1 MKKLLAILLTCVLL
15 ASVLSI
21 AAAED
26 KVVNIGVTSTI
37 STLNPM
43 AMDATE
49 IVKYST
55 SLIFLPL
62 LEADSHLNFVPQL
75 AEDITTEDN
84 LTFTIKLRDDAAW
97 SDGTPVTAQDVEFTL
112 ILSADPQCANI
123 SLAMYSVVGVSDD
136 GVIEANAA
144 SIEGIQV
151 IDDKTLTVTTKYP
164 TALNTFKNN
173 FGRYLLTLPKHV
185 LADVP
190 RDQLMTYEWFN
201 HPDVISGPYFISDF
215 DLQHYVHYVAND
227 NYFQGAPKIKY
238 LNLNVVAPAQ
248 MLAGIQSGEID
259 LVQQTMGAI
268 PIEDYDAIKALTNVR
283 SVSGTP
289 VTNEL
294 IFVNVNN
301 VSDVRIR
308 QALLY
313 GMDRATMKEALLGD
327 SGELV
332 DGFLV
337 SASPYFSEEL
347 GVTAYDAEKA
357 AELVKAA
364 KADGASTDLT
374 WYVSSEESVWGN
386 AVQYFA
392 AMFEEIGLHITIRTV
407 DLANLMEVV
416 SNAEH
421 DILSVEYTL
430 MPADPYTDIA
440 WLIGGQSEWTGY
452 TSPATDEALAL
463 SQSLTDESEVKA
475 QYLVINQAMQQDAP
489 VISGWVI
496 GKLGVVSNRL
506 TGADPDV
513 FGTFINVHQWDVQ

>member
-1 MKKLLAILLTCVLL
+1 MKKLLAILLVCVLTL
-15 ASVLSI
+15 SVAGM

-26 KVVNIGVTSTI
+26 KVVNIGITSTVA
-37 STLNPM
+37 TLNPM

-49 IVKYST
+49 IVKYAT
-55 SLIFLPL
+55 SLVFLPL
-62 LEADSHLNFVPQL
+62 LEADSELNFVPQL

-84 LTFTIKLRDDAAW
+84 ITFTIKLRDDAAW

-136 GVIEANAA
+136 GVIEENAPA
-144 SIEGIQV
+144 IEGIKV
-151 IDDKTLTVTTKYP
+151 LDDKTLTVTTKWP

-173 FGRYLLTLPKHV
+173 FGRYALVLPKHV
-185 LADVP
+185 LENVP
-190 RDQLMTYEWFN
+190 RDQLLTYAWFN
-201 HPDVISGPYFISDF
+201 QPDVISGPYFISDF
-215 DLQHYVHYVAND
+215 DLQHYVHYVANE

-259 LVQQTMGAI
+259 LVQQTTGAI
-268 PIEDYDAIKALTNVR
+268 PIEDYDAIKALSGVR

-289 VTNEL
+289 ITNEL
-294 IFVNVNN
+294 VFINVEK
-301 VSDVRIR
+301 VPDVRIR

-313 GMDRATMKEALLGD
+313 GMDRATMQQALLGD
-327 SGELV
+327 GGELV

-357 AELVKAA
+357 AELVKEA

-392 AMFEEIGLHITIRTV
+392 AMYEEIGLKINIRTV

-416 SNAEH
+416 SNGEH

-440 WLIGGQSEWTGY
+440 WLIGGQSLWTGY
-452 TSPATDEALAL
+452 TSPETDEALAL
-463 SQSLTDESEVKA
+463 SQSLTNQDEVTA
-475 QYLVINQAMQQDAP
+475 QYLIINQAMQRDVP

-496 GKLGVVSNRL
+496 GKLGVVSDRL
-506 TGADPDV
+506 ANANPDV
-513 FGTFINVHQWDVQ
+513 FGTFINVHEWDVQ